1 MLFDPFEKQF
11 DLPTLAVDLC
21 NYRCGQVKLVGQ

>member
-11 DLPTLAVDLC
+11 RLPTALLEFADDQ
-21 NYRCGQVKLVGQ
+21 RRQVKIVG